1 MNQFRHPR
9 LSVKLGLVVLAIVA
23 GALGIVY
30 AAVVPRLEDRLV
42 DDRLDALS
50 ANAQTV
56 AGKMKGADPLNYDA
70 RAGSIQEDIGARV
83 VVISSL
89 GNDTYVPVGDS
100 NEITAPEVLNDSVVQ
115 QAFQLS
121 VFPPTGGEVAR
132 GQVDRNGERAEVA
145 FRLRD
150 DTVVLMSASLRD
162 TLASVRL
169 VERTL
174 LLAGIAAL
182 LIAWFAGSLAALRLT
197 HRIRRLEEAAGRIA
211 GGDFEQEI
219 VDPVED
225 EVGELARAFDRM
237 RLRLAHLDR
246 ARREFIANASHELR
260 TPLFSLGG
268 FLELMA
274 DEDVE
279 PAVRNDFV
287 EEMSAQVTRLTR
299 LATDLLD
306 LTRLDAGQLAVEQA
320 EVDIAESARTVCEEF
335 RAVAEA
341 EEHDLSADVDGPAVA
356 LADEQ
361 RVLQVARI
369 LVENATRHTPAGT
382 SIVVSADDRNGS
394 VGLSVTDDGPGVP
407 ESDQEHLFER
417 FYRAE
422 GGQASGSGLGLA
434 IASELA
440 ERMGGSI
447 ELASRP
453 GETIFT
459 LLLPR
464 ADGVFTSKRSDGE
477 A

>member
-1 MNQFRHPR
+1 VNQFRHPR
-9 LSVKLGLVVLAIVA
+9 LSVKLGLVVLAVVA

-30 AAVVPRLEDRLV
+30 AAVVPRLEARLV
-42 DDRLDALS
+42 ADRLDELAIS
-50 ANAQTV
+50 APAV
-56 AGKMKGADPLNYDA
+56 ASQFREADPFNYDA
-70 RAGSIQEDIGARV
+70 RARQVQENLGARV
-83 VVISSL
+83 TVIRSL
-89 GNDTYVPVGDS
+89 GNDAYVPVADS
-100 NEITAPEVLNDSVVQ
+100 NDIVAPGVLNDPVVRA
-115 QAFQLS
+115 AFESL
-121 VFPPTGGEVAR
+121 EVER
-132 GQVDRNGERAEVA
+132 GQVDRDGDRAEVA
-145 FRLRD
+145 VPFNPNM
-150 DTVVLMSASLRD
+150 VVLLSASLRD

-174 LLAGIAAL
+174 ILAGIAAL

-197 HRIRRLEEAAGRIA
+197 HRIQRLEEAAGRIA
-211 GGDFEQEI
+211 AGDFEQEI

-225 EVGELARAFDRM
+225 EVGELARAFERM

-274 DEDVE
+274 DEDVD
-279 PAVRNDFV
+279 PAVRKDFV
-287 EEMSAQVTRLTR
+287 EEMSSQVTRLTR

-306 LTRLDAGQLAVEQA
+306 LTRLDAGQLSVEQA
-320 EVDIAESARTVCEEF
+320 EVDVAESARTVCEEF
-335 RAVAEA
+335 RARAEA
-341 EEHDLSADVDGPAVA
+341 GEHDLSADLDGPVLA

-382 SIVVSADDRNGS
+382 SVVVSAGDRNGS
-394 VGLSVTDDGPGVP
+394 VALSVTDDGPGVP
-407 ESDQEHLFER
+407 ESDQKHLFER

-440 ERMGGSI
+440 GRMGGSI
-447 ELASRP
+447 ELESRP
-453 GETIFT
+453 GETVFS
-459 LLLPR
+459 LLLPA
-464 ADGVFTSKRSDGE
+464 ADDVFTSKRR
-477 A
+477 

>member
-1 MNQFRHPR
+1 
-9 LSVKLGLVVLAIVA
+9 
-23 GALGIVY
+23 
-30 AAVVPRLEDRLV
+30 
-42 DDRLDALS
+42 
-50 ANAQTV
+50 
-56 AGKMKGADPLNYDA
+56 
-70 RAGSIQEDIGARV
+70 
-83 VVISSL
+83 
-89 GNDTYVPVGDS
+89 
-100 NEITAPEVLNDSVVQ
+100 
-115 QAFQLS
+115 
-121 VFPPTGGEVAR
+121 
-132 GQVDRNGERAEVA
+132 
-145 FRLRD
+145 
-150 DTVVLMSASLRD
+150 
-162 TLASVRL
+162 

-174 LLAGIAAL
+174 LIAGIAAL

-211 GGDFEQEI
+211 SGDFEQEI

-274 DEDVE
+274 DEDIE

-306 LTRLDAGQLAVEQA
+306 LTRLDAGQLSVEQA
-320 EVDIAESARTVCEEF
+320 EVDVAESARTVCEEF

-341 EEHDLSADVDGPAVA
+341 EEHVLSADVDGPAVA
-356 LADEQ
+356 LADAQ

-394 VGLSVTDDGPGVP
+394 VALSVTDDGPGVP

-434 IASELA
+434 IARELA
-440 ERMGGSI
+440 QMMGGAVTLESQ
-447 ELASRP
+447 P
-453 GETIFT
+453 GRTVLRVVLGAAPTSVTAE
-459 LLLPR
+459 P
-464 ADGVFTSKRSDGE
+464 AESVFT
-477 A
+477 

>member
-1 MNQFRHPR
+1 VNQFRHPR

-42 DDRLDALS
+42 ANRIDELERSAPQVRALFEDTD
-50 ANAQTV
+50 QV
-56 AGKMKGADPLNYDA
+56 NYDTIA
-70 RAGSIQEDIGARV
+70 RFVQANLGARV
-83 VVISSL
+83 VIFEPL
-89 GNDTYVPVGDS
+89 GQDTIHTVGDS
-100 NEITAPEVLNDSVVQ
+100 NPVSSQDVTNDPL
-115 QAFQLS
+115 ARAALE
-121 VFPPTGGEVAR
+121 TGTTQTGEV
-132 GQVDRNGERAEVA
+132 DRDGPRAEVA
-145 FRLRD
+145 VLLD
-150 DTVVLMSASLRD
+150 QDTAILLSASLSD
-162 TLASVRL
+162 TLSAVRL

-174 LLAGIAAL
+174 LVSGIAAL
-182 LIAWFAGSLAALRLT
+182 LIAWFAGSLAAMRLT
-197 HRIRRLEEAAGRIA
+197 HRIHRLEDAAGRIA
-211 GGDFEQEI
+211 AGDFEQEI

-268 FLELMA
+268 FLELIA
-274 DEDVE
+274 DEDVDS
-279 PAVRNDFV
+279 ATRKDFV
-287 EEMSAQVTRLTR
+287 DEMSAQVTRLTK

-306 LTRLDAGQLAVEQA
+306 LTRLDAGQLSVEQT
-320 EVDIAESARTVCEEF
+320 EVDVAESARTVCEEF
-335 RAVAEA
+335 RALAEA
-341 EEHDLSADVDGPAVA
+341 EEHALSTNVDGPALA

-382 SIVVSADDRNGS
+382 SIVVSAGDRNGS
-394 VGLSVTDDGPGVP
+394 VALSVTDDGPGVP
-407 ESDQEHLFER
+407 QSDQEHLFDR

-440 ERMGGSI
+440 ERMNGSI
-447 ELASRP
+447 EVSSRP
-453 GETIFT
+453 GETVFT

-464 ADGVFTSKRSDGE
+464 VDGVFTSKHSAGKR
-477 A
+477 

>member
-42 DDRLDALS
+42 TNRIDQLERSSPQVVRGFTQNSPFDYDNVARFFQ
-50 ANAQTV
+50 AN
-56 AGKMKGADPLNYDA
+56 L
-70 RAGSIQEDIGARV
+70 GARV
-83 VVISSL
+83 VVFEPLSQ
-89 GNDTYVPVGDS
+89 DTIHTIADS
-100 NEITAPEVLNDSVVQ
+100 NGINSQDVTNDPI
-115 QAFQLS
+115 ARAALE
-121 VFPPTGGEVAR
+121 TGRTQSGRVERDGPRGEVA
-132 GQVDRNGERAEVA
+132 VLLDK
-145 FRLRD
+145 
-150 DTVVLMSASLRD
+150 DTAILLSAPLRD
-162 TLASVRL
+162 TLANVNL

-174 LLAGIAAL
+174 LISGIVAL

-197 HRIRRLEEAAGRIA
+197 HRIRRLEVAAGRIA
-211 GGDFEQEI
+211 AGDFEQEI
-219 VDPVED
+219 VDSVED

-274 DEDVE
+274 DEDVD
-279 PAVRNDFV
+279 PAVRKDFV
-287 EEMSAQVTRLTR
+287 DEMNAQVERLTR

-306 LTRLDAGQLAVEQA
+306 LTRLDAGQLSVEQA
-320 EVDIAESARTVCEEF
+320 EVDVAESARTVCEEF
-335 RAVAEA
+335 SARAEA
-341 EEHDLSADVDGPAVA
+341 SEHVLSADLNGPAVA

-382 SIVVSADDRNGS
+382 SIVVSAGDRSGS
-394 VGLSVTDDGPGVP
+394 VGLSVSDDGPGVP
-407 ESDQEHLFER
+407 QADQEHLFER
-417 FYRAE
+417 FYRAG

-440 ERMGGSI
+440 SRMGGSI
-447 ELASRP
+447 EMSSRP
-453 GETIFT
+453 GETVFT

-464 ADGVFTSKRSDGE
+464 ANDVFTSKRSNGGS
-477 A
+477 

>member
-30 AAVVPRLEDRLV
+30 AAVVPRLEDRLI
-42 DDRLDALS
+42 
-50 ANAQTV
+50 ANRIDELERSGESVAAAFRSSETV
-56 AGKMKGADPLNYDA
+56 NYDA
-70 RAGSIQEDIGARV
+70 LAGFFQGNLGARV
-83 VVISSL
+83 VLFEPL
-89 GNDTYVPVGDS
+89 GQDTVHTVADS
-100 NEITAPEVLNDSVVQ
+100 NPVSSQDVANDPIAREALDTGQTQTGEI
-115 QAFQLS
+115 
-121 VFPPTGGEVAR
+121 
-132 GQVDRNGERAEVA
+132 DRDGPRAEVA
-145 FRLRD
+145 VLLD
-150 DTVVLMSASLRD
+150 KDTAILLSAPLGD
-162 TLASVRL
+162 TLSAVHL

-174 LLAGIAAL
+174 LISGIVAL
-182 LIAWFAGSLAALRLT
+182 LIAWFAGSLAAMRLS
-197 HRIRRLEEAAGRIA
+197 HRIQRLEIAAGRIA
-211 GGDFEQEI
+211 AGDFEHEI

-246 ARREFIANASHELR
+246 ARREFIGNASHELR

-274 DEDVE
+274 DEDVD
-279 PAVRNDFV
+279 PAVRKEFV
-287 EEMSAQVTRLTR
+287 EEMSAQVTRLTK
-299 LATDLLD
+299 LATGLLD
-306 LTRLDAGQLAVEQA
+306 LTRLDADQLSVEQA

-335 RAVAEA
+335 RALAEA
-341 EEHDLSADVDGPAVA
+341 GEHALSADVDGPAVA

-382 SIVVSADDRNGS
+382 SIVVSAGDRNGS
-394 VGLSVTDDGPGVP
+394 VALSVSDDGPGVP
-407 ESDQEHLFER
+407 EGDQDHLFER
-417 FYRAE
+417 FYRAG

-447 ELASRP
+447 EFSSRP
-453 GETIFT
+453 GETVFS

-464 ADGVFTSKRSDGE
+464 ASRVFTSKRSSDD
-477 A
+477 

>member
-42 DDRLDALS
+42 ANRIDQLERSAPQVVQGFRQNSQLDYD
-50 ANAQTV
+50 TV
-56 AGKMKGADPLNYDA
+56 ARFFQANL
-70 RAGSIQEDIGARV
+70 GARIV
-83 VVISSL
+83 VFEPLSQ
-89 GNDTYVPVGDS
+89 DTVHTVSDS
-100 NEITAPEVLNDSVVQ
+100 NPVNSQDVSDDPIAKAALQ
-115 QAFQLS
+115 
-121 VFPPTGGEVAR
+121 TGRTQTGRVDRDGPRGEVA
-132 GQVDRNGERAEVA
+132 VLLDA
-145 FRLRD
+145 
-150 DTVVLMSASLRD
+150 DTAVLLSASLRD
-162 TLASVRL
+162 TLANVKL

-174 LLAGIAAL
+174 LISGIAAL

-197 HRIRRLEEAAGRIA
+197 HRIRRLELAAGRIA
-211 GGDFEQEI
+211 AGDFEQEI

-274 DEDVE
+274 DEDVD
-279 PAVRNDFV
+279 PAVRKDFV
-287 EEMSAQVTRLTR
+287 DEMNAQVERLTR

-306 LTRLDAGQLAVEQA
+306 LTRLDAGQLSVEHS

-335 RAVAEA
+335 SARAEA
-341 EEHDLSADVDGPAVA
+341 SEHALSAHVNGPAVA

-382 SIVVSADDRNGS
+382 SVVVSAGARDGS

-417 FYRAE
+417 FYRAG

-440 ERMGGSI
+440 ARMGGSI
-447 ELASRP
+447 ELASKP
-453 GETIFT
+453 GETVFT

-464 ADGVFTSKRSDGE
+464 ADGVFTSKRSNGGG
-477 A
+477 

>member
-42 DDRLDALS
+42 DDRLDALTAS
-50 ANAQTV
+50 APSV
-56 AGKMKGADPLNYDA
+56 AGKMKEADPLNYDA

-83 VVISSL
+83 VVINSL

-100 NEITAPEVLNDSVVQ
+100 NEITAPEVLNDPVVR

-150 DTVVLMSASLRD
+150 ETVVLMSASLRD

-174 LLAGIAAL
+174 LIAGLAAL

-246 ARREFIANASHELR
+246 ARREFIGNASHELR

-274 DEDVE
+274 DEDVD
-279 PAVRNDFV
+279 PADRKEFV
-287 EEMSAQVTRLTR
+287 EEMSAQVTRLTK

-306 LTRLDAGQLAVEQA
+306 LTRLDAGQLSVEQA

-335 RAVAEA
+335 RALAEA
-341 EEHDLSADVDGPAVA
+341 GEHALSADVDGPAVA

-382 SIVVSADDRNGS
+382 SIVVAAGDRS
-394 VGLSVTDDGPGVP
+394 DTVAFSVTDDGPGVP
-407 ESDQEHLFER
+407 EGDQEHLFER

-440 ERMGGSI
+440 ERMGGTI
-447 ELASRP
+447 ELSSKP
-453 GETIFT
+453 GETAFT

-464 ADGVFTSKRSDGE
+464 ADGVFTSKRSNGE
-477 A
+477 G

>member
-42 DDRLDALS
+42 TNRIDQLERSSPQVVRGFTQNSPFDYDNVARFFQ
-50 ANAQTV
+50 AN
-56 AGKMKGADPLNYDA
+56 L
-70 RAGSIQEDIGARV
+70 GARV
-83 VVISSL
+83 VVFEPLSQ
-89 GNDTYVPVGDS
+89 DTIHTIADS
-100 NEITAPEVLNDSVVQ
+100 NGINSQDVTNDPIARAALESGRTQSGRVERDG
-115 QAFQLS
+115 
-121 VFPPTGGEVAR
+121 PRGEVA
-132 GQVDRNGERAEVA
+132 VLLDK
-145 FRLRD
+145 
-150 DTVVLMSASLRD
+150 DTAILLSAPLRD
-162 TLASVRL
+162 TLANVNL

-174 LLAGIAAL
+174 LISGIAAL

-197 HRIRRLEEAAGRIA
+197 HRIRRLEVAAGRIA
-211 GGDFEQEI
+211 AGDFEQEI
-219 VDPVED
+219 VDSVED

-274 DEDVE
+274 DEDVD
-279 PAVRNDFV
+279 PAVRKDFV
-287 EEMSAQVTRLTR
+287 DEMNAQVERLTR

-306 LTRLDAGQLAVEQA
+306 LTRLDAGQLSVEQA
-320 EVDIAESARTVCEEF
+320 EVDVAESARTVCEEF
-335 RAVAEA
+335 SARAEA
-341 EEHDLSADVDGPAVA
+341 SEHVLSADLNGPAVA

-382 SIVVSADDRNGS
+382 SIVVSAGDRSGS
-394 VGLSVTDDGPGVP
+394 VGLSVSDDGPGVP
-407 ESDQEHLFER
+407 QADQEHLFER
-417 FYRAE
+417 FYRAG

-440 ERMGGSI
+440 SRMGGSI
-447 ELASRP
+447 EMSSRP
-453 GETIFT
+453 GETVFT

-464 ADGVFTSKRSDGE
+464 ANDVFTSKRSNGGS
-477 A
+477 

>member
-1 MNQFRHPR
+1 VNQFRHPR

-42 DDRLDALS
+42 ANRIDQLERS
-50 ANAQTV
+50 APQVVQGFTQNSPFDYDTV
-56 AGKMKGADPLNYDA
+56 ARFFQANL
-70 RAGSIQEDIGARV
+70 GARV
-83 VVISSL
+83 VVFEPLSQ
-89 GNDTYVPVGDS
+89 DTIHTVADS
-100 NEITAPEVLNDSVVQ
+100 NPVSSQDVTNDPI
-115 QAFQLS
+115 ARAALE
-121 VFPPTGGEVAR
+121 TGRTQTGRVDRDGPRGEVA
-132 GQVDRNGERAEVA
+132 VLLDE
-145 FRLRD
+145 
-150 DTVVLMSASLRD
+150 DTAILLSASLRD
-162 TLASVRL
+162 TLSSVKL

-174 LLAGIAAL
+174 LISGIIAL

-197 HRIRRLEEAAGRIA
+197 HRIRRLELAAGRIA
-211 GGDFEQEI
+211 AGDFEQEI

-237 RLRLAHLDR
+237 RQRLAHLDR
-246 ARREFIANASHELR
+246 ARREFIGNASHELR
-260 TPLFSLGG
+260 TPLFSLSG

-274 DEDVE
+274 DEDVD
-279 PAVRNDFV
+279 PADRKEFV
-287 EEMSAQVTRLTR
+287 EEMSAQVTRLTK

-306 LTRLDAGQLAVEQA
+306 LTRLDADQLSVEQS

-335 RAVAEA
+335 SARAEA
-341 EEHDLSADVDGPAVA
+341 SEHALSTDVNGPAVA

-382 SIVVSADDRNGS
+382 NVVVSAGDRNGA
-394 VGLSVTDDGPGVP
+394 VGLSVADDGPGVP

-417 FYRAE
+417 FYRAG

-440 ERMGGSI
+440 DRMGGSI
-447 ELASRP
+447 EVSSKP
-453 GETIFT
+453 GETVFT

-464 ADGVFTSKRSDGE
+464 ADGVFTSKRSNDGS
-477 A
+477 

>member
-42 DDRLDALS
+42 ANKIDELERNASLVAAGFRGTSSPYQYDA
-50 ANAQTV
+50 V
-56 AGKMKGADPLNYDA
+56 AGLFQASL
-70 RAGSIQEDIGARV
+70 GARV
-83 VVISSL
+83 VVFEPL
-89 GNDTYVPVGDS
+89 GPDTIHTIADS
-100 NEITAPEVLNDSVVQ
+100 NPVTSQDVADDPIARKALQTRQ
-115 QAFQLS
+115 TQ
-121 VFPPTGGEVAR
+121 TGEV
-132 GQVDRNGERAEVA
+132 DREGPRAEVA
-145 FRLRD
+145 VLLNE
-150 DTVVLMSASLRD
+150 DTAILLSASLAD
-162 TLASVRL
+162 TLSAVHL

-174 LLAGIAAL
+174 LISGIAAL

-197 HRIRRLEEAAGRIA
+197 HRIRRLEVAAGSIA
-211 GGDFEQEI
+211 AGDFDQEI
-219 VDPVED
+219 VDTVED

-246 ARREFIANASHELR
+246 ARREFIGNASHELR

-274 DEDVE
+274 DEDLD
-279 PAVRNDFV
+279 PANRREFV
-287 EEMSAQVTRLTR
+287 EEMSAQVTRLTK

-306 LTRLDAGQLAVEQA
+306 LTRLDAGQLSVEQA

-335 RAVAEA
+335 RALAEA
-341 EEHDLSADVDGPAVA
+341 GERALSADLDGPALA

-382 SIVVSADDRNGS
+382 SIVVSAGDRNGS

-407 ESDQEHLFER
+407 EGDREHLFER
-417 FYRAE
+417 FYRAG

-440 ERMGGSI
+440 GRMGGSI
-447 ELASRP
+447 ELSSKP
-453 GETIFT
+453 GETVFT

-464 ADGVFTSKRSDGE
+464 AQAVFTSKRSDGQG
-477 A
+477 

>member
-42 DDRLDALS
+42 DDRLDELSLS
-50 ANAQTV
+50 AQSA
-56 AGKMKGADPLNYDA
+56 AGQMREADRFNYDA
-70 RAGSIQEDIGARV
+70 RAGNLQEDFGARV
-83 VVISSL
+83 VVIKSL

-100 NEITAPEVLNDSVVQ
+100 NQITAPEVLTDPVVRA
-115 QAFQLS
+115 AFQLG
-121 VFPPTGGEVAR
+121 VFPGSGEVAR
-132 GQVDRNGERAEVA
+132 GTVERNGERAEVA
-145 FRLRD
+145 FRLNE
-150 DTVVLMSASLRD
+150 DTVVLLSASLRD

-182 LIAWFAGSLAALRLT
+182 LIAWFAGSMAALRLT

-274 DEDVE
+274 DEDVDAAHRKE
-279 PAVRNDFV
+279 FV
-287 EEMSAQVTRLTR
+287 EEMSGQVERLTR

-306 LTRLDAGQLAVEQA
+306 LTRLDAGQLSVEQA
-320 EVDIAESARTVCEEF
+320 DVDIAESARTVCEEF

-341 EEHDLSADVDGPAVA
+341 EEHDLSTDVNGSAIA

-382 SIVVSADDRNGS
+382 SIVVSAGDRNGL
-394 VGLSVTDDGPGVP
+394 VALSVTDDGPGVP
-407 ESDQEHLFER
+407 EHDQEHLFER

-422 GGQASGSGLGLA
+422 GGQAWGSGLGLA

-447 ELASRP
+447 ELHSKP
-453 GETIFT
+453 GETVFT

-464 ADGVFTSKRSDGE
+464 AEGVFTSKRPNGE

>member
-1 MNQFRHPR
+1 VNQFRHPR

-42 DDRLDALS
+42 ANRIDELERS
-50 ANAQTV
+50 APTV
-56 AGKMKGADPLNYDA
+56 VGTFKETSQFDYDTIA
-70 RAGSIQEDIGARV
+70 RFFQANLGARV
-83 VVISSL
+83 VVFEPL
-89 GNDTYVPVGDS
+89 GQGTVHTVGDS
-100 NEITAPEVLNDSVVQ
+100 NPVSSQDVSNDPIARV
-115 QAFQLS
+115 ALE
-121 VFPPTGGEVAR
+121 TGTTQTGT
-132 GQVDRNGERAEVA
+132 VDRDGPRAEVA
-145 FRLRD
+145 VLLD
-150 DTVVLMSASLRD
+150 EDTAILLSASLRD
-162 TLASVRL
+162 TLSAVHL
-169 VERTL
+169 VQRTL
-174 LLAGIAAL
+174 LISGIAAL

-211 GGDFEQEI
+211 AGDFEQEI

-237 RLRLAHLDR
+237 RQRLAHLDR
-246 ARREFIANASHELR
+246 ARREFIGNASHELR

-274 DEDVE
+274 DEDVD
-279 PAVRNDFV
+279 PAVRKEFV
-287 EEMSAQVTRLTR
+287 EEMSAQVRRLTK

-306 LTRLDAGQLAVEQA
+306 LTRLDADQLSVEQA
-320 EVDIAESARTVCEEF
+320 EVDVAESARTVCEEF
-335 RAVAEA
+335 SALAEA
-341 EEHDLSADVDGPAVA
+341 EDHALSADVDGPAVA

-382 SIVVSADDRNGS
+382 SIVVSAGGRDGS
-394 VGLSVTDDGPGVP
+394 VALSVADDGPGVP
-407 ESDQEHLFER
+407 EGDREHLFER
-417 FYRAE
+417 FYRAG

-447 ELASRP
+447 ELSSKP
-453 GETIFT
+453 GETVFT

-464 ADGVFTSKRSDGE
+464 AEDVFTSKRATGE
-477 A
+477 D

>member
-42 DDRLDALS
+42 ANRIDQLERS
-50 ANAQTV
+50 APQVVQGFTQNSPFDYDTV
-56 AGKMKGADPLNYDA
+56 ARFFQANL
-70 RAGSIQEDIGARV
+70 GARV
-83 VVISSL
+83 VVFEPLSQ
-89 GNDTYVPVGDS
+89 DTIHTVADS
-100 NEITAPEVLNDSVVQ
+100 NPVSSQDVTNDPI
-115 QAFQLS
+115 ARAALE
-121 VFPPTGGEVAR
+121 TGRTQTGRVDRDGPRGEVA
-132 GQVDRNGERAEVA
+132 VLLDE
-145 FRLRD
+145 
-150 DTVVLMSASLRD
+150 DTAILLSASLRD
-162 TLASVRL
+162 TLSSVKL

-174 LLAGIAAL
+174 LISGIIAL

-197 HRIRRLEEAAGRIA
+197 HRIRRLELAAGRIA
-211 GGDFEQEI
+211 AGDFEQEI

-237 RLRLAHLDR
+237 RQRLAHLDR
-246 ARREFIANASHELR
+246 ARREFIGNASHELR
-260 TPLFSLGG
+260 TPLFSLSG

-274 DEDVE
+274 DEDVD
-279 PAVRNDFV
+279 PADRKEFV
-287 EEMSAQVTRLTR
+287 EEMSAQVTRLTK

-306 LTRLDAGQLAVEQA
+306 LTRLDADQLSVEQS

-335 RAVAEA
+335 SARAEA
-341 EEHDLSADVDGPAVA
+341 SEHALSTDVNGPAVA

-382 SIVVSADDRNGS
+382 NVVVSAGDRNGA
-394 VGLSVTDDGPGVP
+394 VGLSVADDGPGVP

-417 FYRAE
+417 FYRAG

-440 ERMGGSI
+440 DRMGGSI
-447 ELASRP
+447 EVSSKP
-453 GETIFT
+453 GETVFT

-464 ADGVFTSKRSDGE
+464 ADGVFTSKRSNDGS
-477 A
+477 

>member
-1 MNQFRHPR
+1 M
-9 LSVKLGLVVLAIVA
+9 
-23 GALGIVY
+23 
-30 AAVVPRLEDRLV
+30 
-42 DDRLDALS
+42 
-50 ANAQTV
+50 
-56 AGKMKGADPLNYDA
+56 
-70 RAGSIQEDIGARV
+70 
-83 VVISSL
+83 
-89 GNDTYVPVGDS
+89 
-100 NEITAPEVLNDSVVQ
+100 
-115 QAFQLS
+115 
-121 VFPPTGGEVAR
+121 
-132 GQVDRNGERAEVA
+132 
-145 FRLRD
+145 
-150 DTVVLMSASLRD
+150 
-162 TLASVRL
+162 ASVRL

-320 EVDIAESARTVCEEF
+320 EVDVAESARTVCEEF

-341 EEHDLSADVDGPAVA
+341 EEHALSADVDGPAVA

-394 VGLSVTDDGPGVP
+394 VAPLGDRRRARRAGERPGA
-407 ESDQEHLFER
+407 SL
-417 FYRAE
+417 RALLP
-422 GGQASGSGLGLA
+422 GRGWPGLGQRA
-434 IASELA
+434 RACDRVRA
-440 ERMGGSI
+440 R
-447 ELASRP
+447 RP
-453 GETIFT
+453 DGRVDRARLQARGNRFHVAFATSGRRFHVETLRRRSLSAPQ
-459 LLLPR
+459 LL
-464 ADGVFTSKRSDGE
+464 
-477 A
+477 

>member
-1 MNQFRHPR
+1 
-9 LSVKLGLVVLAIVA
+9 
-23 GALGIVY
+23 
-30 AAVVPRLEDRLV
+30 
-42 DDRLDALS
+42 
-50 ANAQTV
+50 
-56 AGKMKGADPLNYDA
+56 
-70 RAGSIQEDIGARV
+70 
-83 VVISSL
+83 
-89 GNDTYVPVGDS
+89 
-100 NEITAPEVLNDSVVQ
+100 
-115 QAFQLS
+115 
-121 VFPPTGGEVAR
+121 
-132 GQVDRNGERAEVA
+132 
-145 FRLRD
+145 
-150 DTVVLMSASLRD
+150 MSASLGD

-174 LLAGIAAL
+174 LLAGLAAL

-211 GGDFEQEI
+211 GGDFDQEI

-274 DEDVE
+274 DEDIE

-306 LTRLDAGQLAVEQA
+306 LTRLDAGQISVERA
-320 EVDIAESARTVCEEF
+320 EVDVAESARTICEEF
-335 RAVAEA
+335 RVVAEA
-341 EEHDLSADVDGPAVA
+341 EEHALSASVDGPAIA

-382 SIVVSADDRNGS
+382 RIVVSADDRNGA
-394 VGLSVTDDGPGVP
+394 VALSVTDDGPGVP
-407 ESDQEHLFER
+407 EIDQEHLFER

-440 ERMGGSI
+440 DRMGGSI
-447 ELASRP
+447 EVASRP
-453 GETIFT
+453 GETVFT

-464 ADGVFTSKRSDGE
+464 ANRVFTSKRSDGG